1 MSEISLIDKI
11 KADAAKTVADIEAA
25 AAAEIETIVR
35 EGEAAAAALTAEQTT
50 AIEKAVA
57 HAALVA
63 SSKAKQA
70 GNIAFQEAK
79 RKEMDA
85 LFATFEAT
93 FRDLDEAAY
102 VAFVS
107 SLAAT
112 LVPAKTAAVSVVA
125 PKGRVEETKK
135 VLKQLHIDAPIT
147 EGAIT
152 AGLVIH
158 AADGVY
164 DASLDRLLGERR
176 PALEIELM
184 KLVQA

>member
-1 MSEISLIDKI
+1 MSQTSLIDKI

-35 EGEAAAAALTAEQTT
+35 EGEAAVAALKTEQ
-50 AIEKAVA
+50 AAVIDKAVA

-79 RKEMDA
+79 RKEIDA
-85 LFATFEAT
+85 LFAAFEAT

-107 SLAAT
+107 PLAAS
-112 LVPAKTAAVSVVA
+112 LIPAKTAAVRVVA
-125 PKGRVEETKK
+125 PKGRAKETKE
-135 VLKQLHIDAPIT
+135 VLKELHIDAPVT

-152 AGLVIH
+152 AGLVVH